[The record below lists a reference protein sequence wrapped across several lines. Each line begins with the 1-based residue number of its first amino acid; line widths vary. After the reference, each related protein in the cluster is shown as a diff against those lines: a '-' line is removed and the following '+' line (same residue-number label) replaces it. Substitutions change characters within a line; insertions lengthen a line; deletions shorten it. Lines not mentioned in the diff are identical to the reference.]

1 MTPDPAAAHDDRDR
15 ATADEAASIPP
26 ATRDDIPVS
35 WDERTTLTTFL
46 DYARATVHAKCAGIA
61 EEDARRAPLPG
72 SPLMTISGLVS
83 NLRWVEYYWFGS
95 ISSAMKP
102 RSVDRGGSRSRDAH
116 RRRDTGQPAARL
128 VRNQLRGTGSW
139 RRPSPW
145 IPPSKGELSRLTE
158 PLTLRRIL
166 ST

>member
-35 WDERTTLTTFL
+35 WDERTILTTFL
-46 DYARATVHAKCAGIA
+46 DYARATVNAKCAGIA

-83 NLRWVEYYWFGS
+83 HLRWVGYYWFG
-95 ISSAMKP
+95 
-102 RSVDRGGSRSRDAH
+102 VHLLGGETTVRG
-116 RRRDTGQPAARL
+116 P
-128 VRNQLRGTGSW
+128 
-139 RRPSPW
+139 
-145 IPPSKGELSRLTE
+145 
-158 PLTLRRIL
+158 RRIPIARCGSPVSQL
-166 ST
+166 LGEYETSCAVPAG